1 MTTAPTAPVSP
12 TATATASPAGPAT
25 ATPTAQPDDCLAADF
40 YQYEALLP
48 DDEREILLK
57 ARAFLRKDIKPL
69 VNEYWGRGEFPFEM
83 IEKFRAS
90 GLAAL
95 AYEGYG
101 EHKPAT
107 SHLLGGMLATELGRV
122 DASTATFFGVHNGLA
137 FYSIHYGGDQ
147 EQRDRFLPAMASM
160 DKIGAFAL
168 TEPLGGSDV
177 SGGMRTTARREGDEW
192 ILDGAKKWIGNATFA
207 DYVVVFA
214 RDVDDN
220 KVKAFVVEKGTP
232 GFRPEK
238 IEGKIALRIVQNAEI
253 TLTGVRVPEANR
265 LHNIRGFR
273 DVAEILRVTRGG
285 VAWQALGVM
294 IGAYELAL
302 DYAKE
307 RTAFG
312 RPIAKFQLVQDL
324 LVKSLGNI
332 TACWGMLVQLARL
345 QDQGVFRDEQ
355 SALAKEYVAAR
366 MRESVAWCREIFGGN
381 GIVLDHDVARF
392 FSDAEALYSYEGT
405 HQMQTLIV
413 GKSITGHSAFVG

>member
-1 MTTAPTAPVSP
+1 MTTDATRLASSDDRLTADAARLAPL
-12 TATATASPAGPAT
+12 
-25 ATPTAQPDDCLAADF
+25 DDQLAADF
-40 YQYEALLP
+40 YLYEALLS
-48 DDEREILLK
+48 DEERKILLK
-57 ARAFLRKDIKPL
+57 ARTLMRDEIKPL
-69 VNEYWGRGEFPFEM
+69 VNEYWGRGEFPMEL
-83 IEKFRAS
+83 IEKFRGS

-101 EHKPAT
+101 EHQPAI
-107 SHLLGGMLATELGRV
+107 SHLLGGMLAMELSRV
-122 DASTATFFGVHNGLA
+122 DASVATFFGVHNGLA

-147 EQRDRFLPAMASM
+147 EQRDRWLPAMASM

-177 SGGMRTTARREGDEW
+177 SGGMRTTARREGDTW
-192 ILDGAKKWIGNATFA
+192 VLNGAKKWIGNATFA

-220 KVKAFVVEKGTP
+220 KVKGFVVEKGTP
-232 GFRPEK
+232 GFTPVK
-238 IEGKIALRIVQNAEI
+238 IEGKVALRIVQNAEI
-253 TLTGVRVPEANR
+253 TLTDVRVSEADR
-265 LHNIRGFR
+265 LHNIKGFR
-273 DVAEILRVTRGG
+273 DVAEVLRVTRGG

-307 RTAFG
+307 RMAFG
-312 RPIAKFQLVQDL
+312 RPIARFQMVQDL

-332 TACWGMLVQLARL
+332 TASWGMLIQLARL
-345 QDQGVFRDEQ
+345 QDQGIFRDEQ
-355 SALAKEYVAAR
+355 SALAKEFVAAR
-366 MRESVAWCREIFGGN
+366 MRESVAWSREIFGGN
-381 GIVLDHDVARF
+381 GIVLDYDVARF
-392 FSDAEALYSYEGT
+392 FADSEALYSYEGT

>member
-1 MTTAPTAPVSP
+1 MTTDATRIAPL
-12 TATATASPAGPAT
+12 
-25 ATPTAQPDDCLAADF
+25 DDQLTADF
-40 YQYEALLP
+40 YLYEALLS
-48 DDEREILLK
+48 DEERKILLK
-57 ARAFLRKDIKPL
+57 ARTLMRDEIKPL
-69 VNEYWGRGEFPFEM
+69 VNEYWGRGEFPMEL
-83 IEKFRAS
+83 IEKFRGS

-101 EHKPAT
+101 EHQPAI
-107 SHLLGGMLATELGRV
+107 SHLLGGMLAMELSRV
-122 DASTATFFGVHNGLA
+122 DASVATFFGVHTGLA

-147 EQRDRFLPAMASM
+147 EQRDRWLPAMASM

-177 SGGMRTTARREGDEW
+177 SGGMRTTARREGDTW
-192 ILDGAKKWIGNATFA
+192 VLNGAKKWIGNATFA

-232 GFRPEK
+232 GFKPEK

-253 TLTGVRVPEANR
+253 TLTDVRVSEADR
-265 LHNIRGFR
+265 LHNIKGFR
-273 DVAEILRVTRGG
+273 DVAEVLRVTRGG

-307 RTAFG
+307 RVAFG
-312 RPIAKFQLVQDL
+312 RPIAEFQMVQDL

-332 TACWGMLVQLARL
+332 TASWGMLIQLARL
-345 QDQGVFRDEQ
+345 QDQGIFRDEQ
-355 SALAKEYVAAR
+355 SALAKEFVAAR
-366 MRESVAWCREIFGGN
+366 MRESVAWSREIFGGN
-381 GIVLDHDVARF
+381 GIVLDYDVARF
-392 FSDAEALYSYEGT
+392 FADSEALYSYEGT

>member
-1 MTTAPTAPVSP
+1 MTVTTPIPTPTAPL
-12 TATATASPAGPAT
+12 
-25 ATPTAQPDDCLAADF
+25 DDLLAADF
-40 YQYEALLP
+40 YRYQTLLS
-48 DDEREILLK
+48 DDECKILLK
-57 ARAFLRKDIKPL
+57 ARTFLREEVKPL
-69 VNEYWGRGEFPFEM
+69 VNEYWGKAEFPVEL
-83 IEKFRAS
+83 IDKFRGS

-101 EHKPAT
+101 EHRAAA

-122 DASTATFFGVHNGLA
+122 DASVATFFGVHNGLG
-137 FYSIHYGGDQ
+137 FYSIYYGGDQ
-147 EQRDRFLPAMASM
+147 EQRDRFLPAMATM
-160 DKIGAFAL
+160 EKIGAFAL

-177 SGGMRTTARREGDEW
+177 SGGMRTTAKREGDTW
-192 ILDGAKKWIGNATFA
+192 VINGAKKWIGNATFA

-220 KVKAFVVEKGTP
+220 KVKGFVVENGTP
-232 GFRPEK
+232 GFKPVK

-253 TLTGVRVPEANR
+253 TLTDVRVPEANR
-265 LHNIRGFR
+265 LQNIKGFR
-273 DVAEILRVTRGG
+273 DVAEVLRQTRSG

-302 DYAKE
+302 DYAKQ
-307 RTAFG
+307 RIAFG
-312 RPIAKFQLVQDL
+312 RPIAKFQMVQDL

-332 TACWGMLVQLARL
+332 TASWGMLIQLARL
-345 QDQGVFRDEQ
+345 QDQGIFRDEH
-355 SALAKEYVAAR
+355 SALAKEFVAAR
-366 MRESVAWCREIFGGN
+366 MREVVAWSREIFGGN
-381 GIVLDHDVARF
+381 GILLEYDVARF

>member
-1 MTTAPTAPVSP
+1 MTTST
-12 TATATASPAGPAT
+12 
-25 ATPTAQPDDCLAADF
+25 TPLAHLDDQLTADF
-40 YQYEALLP
+40 YLYETLLS
-48 DDEREILLK
+48 DEERKILVK
-57 ARAFLRKDIKPL
+57 ARTFLREEIKPL
-69 VNEYWGRGEFPFEM
+69 VNEYWGRGEFPYEL
-83 IEKFRAS
+83 IEKFRGS

-101 EHKPAT
+101 EHQPAA
-107 SHLLGGMLATELGRV
+107 SHLLSGMLATELGHV
-122 DASTATFFGVHNGLA
+122 DASVATFFGVHNGLG
-137 FYSIHYGGDQ
+137 FYSIFYGGDQ
-147 EQRDRFLPAMASM
+147 EQRDRWLPAMATM
-160 DKIGAFAL
+160 EKIGAFAL

-177 SGGMRTTARREGDEW
+177 SGGMRTTAKRKGDAW
-192 ILDGAKKWIGNATFA
+192 ILNGAKKWIGNATFA

-220 KVKAFVVEKGTP
+220 KVKGFVVEKGTP
-232 GFRPEK
+232 GFQPVK

-253 TLTGVRVPEANR
+253 TLTDVRVPEASR
-265 LHNIRGFR
+265 LKNIKGFR
-273 DVAEILRVTRGG
+273 DVAEVLRQTRSG

-307 RTAFG
+307 RIAFG
-312 RPIAKFQLVQDL
+312 RPIAKFQMVQDL

-332 TACWGMLVQLARL
+332 TASWGMLVQLARL
-345 QDQGVFRDEQ
+345 QDQGIFRDEH

-366 MRESVAWCREIFGGN
+366 MREVVAWSRELFGGN
-381 GIVLDHDVARF
+381 GILLDYDVARF

-413 GKSITGHSAFVG
+413 GKSITGQSAFV